1 MNPSDPGPSPPR
13 RQRLEHQQQQQEQS
27 NNDLPSASDRDPRSN
42 AATAATAAGARAFT
56 AQAIAFYFRAPVK
69 AFFRTR
75 VDYMAYAR
83 RATLQ
88 QTPLLPPQGPNLS
101 TEPPKPTTWWQR
113 ARALASQRT
122 TPGILAHAVRRH
134 GWRVLPDQ
142 VLPPLLANATVGAV
156 LYTAYLQLLGRLHPD
171 SARATRRAYPPPAP
185 GATFTAGLLAGAL
198 QSVVAAP
205 LDAIQARFEG
215 GGGAGIVTMNQ
226 TGVNDPKG
234 KQQQRPPS
242 MWSFSY
248 AKLREIGARGIFAG
262 WGLSLAKDSLGSAVF
277 FSSFEYVKAQSFYA
291 FVAWYYGDLSEDVVN
306 ILSRL
311 RPTTAASSSSSS
323 STARAGEQDLEL
335 GYCGNDSYYQRSD
348 NNNNNNNKTKTIRP
362 HYAIEPAFL
371 MLAGVGASVAQQVV
385 LHPLTHLQ
393 VEHWARLEGLDAQ
406 ARRFRQHQQQ
416 HPKEARWGMVRAYY
430 RAYRETWAQCRAQ
443 AAAAAGGG
451 QVPNANVMQR
461 WLYRGF
467 WWGTLR
473 QVPSTSAGLVIFELV
488 RRKYGLGGESV
499 RINKDGYDI
508 LLT

>member
-1 MNPSDPGPSPPR
+1 MNPSDPGPSPPPR
-13 RQRLEHQQQQQEQS
+13 RWQKQEQS
-27 NNDLPSASDRDPRSN
+27 TNNDDLPSSSSDRDPRSN

-56 AQAIAFYFRAPVK
+56 AQAVAFYFRAPVK

-83 RATLQ
+83 TTLQ
-88 QTPLLPPQGPNLS
+88 SLSPPDLS
-101 TEPPKPTTWWQR
+101 TPAPPKPTTWWQR
-113 ARALASQRT
+113 AHALASQRT

-171 SARATRRAYPPPAP
+171 SARATRRAYPPPGP

-205 LDAIQARFEG
+205 LDAIQARFERG
-215 GGGAGIVTMNQ
+215 AGAGIVTTNQ
-226 TGVNDPKG
+226 AGVNDPKG

-277 FSSFEYVKAQSFYA
+277 FSSFEYVKAQGFYA

-323 STARAGEQDLEL
+323 SSTARAGEQDLEL
-335 GYCGNDSYYQRSD
+335 GYFGNDSYYQKG
-348 NNNNNNNKTKTIRP
+348 NNNNNNSSSSKTIRP

-406 ARRFRQHQQQ
+406 ARRLRQQQ
-416 HPKEARWGMVRAYY
+416 QAAPPHLPRPKEARWGMVRAYY

-443 AAAAAGGG
+443 AAAA
-451 QVPNANVMQR
+451 NANASMPR